1 MDKKERTNLQL
12 VHSAEL
18 TADADT
24 EKFVR
29 ITERMANGYV
39 AFDFAMGSPDLFVE
53 LVLPEAAFEA
63 FCETNNVKHMTQE
76 QSDLVDEE
84 MRKFRYGDE
93 GMERKASAAQSRAD
107 REAATTPE
115 SPGNPPEHK

>member
-1 MDKKERTNLQL
+1 MDKKQRTNLQL

-93 GMERKASAAQSRAD
+93 GMERKASAAQSRAE
-107 REAATTPE
+107 REGATTPG
-115 SPGNPPEHK
+115 SAGDPPEQN

>member
-1 MDKKERTNLQL
+1 MNDSKHANLQL

-18 TADADT
+18 TADPDT
-24 EKFVR
+24 VKYVR
-29 ITERMANGYV
+29 VTERMANGYV
-39 AFDFAMGSPDLFVE
+39 SFDFAMGSPDLFVE

-63 FCETNNVKHMTQE
+63 FCETNHVQFMTQE

-93 GMERKASAAQSRAD
+93 GMERKSNAAQMRAE
-107 REAATTPE
+107 RE
-115 SPGNPPEHK
+115 PGGAEANQAIEDQE